1 MISLHCSA
9 PSYKYFYS
17 LKRMSLVTAL
27 CCALVAPCYAQNT
40 IEVGYT
46 GTDSIGIQDDR
57 NLFFIELLKQALAR
71 SGKPYKAVMK
81 VRGATHARQM
91 QMVVDGLID
100 VLWDAPGPEVD
111 KRLMP
116 IEIPIDKG
124 LIGWR
129 IFFINAEDQP
139 MFSRTTTE
147 EELKKI
153 PLGQV
158 KYWHDTSILR
168 ANKFN
173 IVETPSYTGTFKM
186 LMSKRFNFF
195 PRSVAEIWSE
205 QENQKPLLSNIVIEQ
220 NLVLHYPIAYFYHVT
235 QTNKVLA
242 EDIQHGLEA
251 MLHDGSFDRLFQ
263 QYNGELIA
271 KANLKNRHVI
281 RVKNPYMSEETY
293 RRFEHFWF
301 NPETWDTTH
310 PAPALQ

>member
-1 MISLHCSA
+1 MARETSMRSVRPLRIPFQHFRL
-9 PSYKYFYS
+9 
-17 LKRMSLVTAL
+17 LKQLGLAAAL
-27 CCALVAPCYAQNT
+27 LCALVLPCKADNT

-46 GTDSIGIQDDR
+46 GTDSVGIQDDR

-139 MFSRTTTE
+139 LFSKVTTA

-205 QENQKPLLSNIVIEQ
+205 QENQKSFLNDVVIEQ

-235 QTNKVLA
+235 KTNTVLA
-242 EDIQHGLEA
+242 EDIQRGLEA
-251 MLHDGSFDRLFQ
+251 MLQDGSFDRLFM
-263 QYNGELIA
+263 QYNGEFIA

-281 RVKNPYMSEETY
+281 HVQN
-293 RRFEHFWF
+293 F
-301 NPETWDTTH
+301 
-310 PAPALQ
+310 

>member
-1 MISLHCSA
+1 MLA
-9 PSYKYFYS
+9 F
-17 LKRMSLVTAL
+17 
-27 CCALVAPCYAQNT
+27 PCMAKGAAKDV

-46 GTDSIGIQDDR
+46 GTDSVGIQDDR
-57 NLFFIELLKQALAR
+57 NLYFIELLDQALAR
-71 SGKPYKAVMK
+71 SGKPYKVVSR

-139 MFSRTTTE
+139 LFSKVTTE
-147 EELKKI
+147 AELKKI

-168 ANKFN
+168 ANNFN
-173 IVETPSYTGTFKM
+173 IVETPSYNGTFKM
-186 LMSKRFNFF
+186 LMSKRFNYF

-205 QENQKPLLSNIVIEQ
+205 QVNQQSMLTNIVIEKH
-220 NLVLHYPIAYFYHVT
+220 LVLHYPIAYFYHVS
-235 QTNKVLA
+235 QNNKVLA
-242 EDIQHGLEA
+242 QDLQQGLES
-251 MLHDGSFDRLFQ
+251 MMRDGSFDKLFQ
-263 QYNGELIA
+263 RYNGEFIA
-271 KANLKNRHVI
+271 KANLKNRRVI
-281 RVKNPYMSEETY
+281 HTKNPFMSDATY
-293 RRFEHFWF
+293 RHFEHFWF
-301 NPETWDTTH
+301 NPQTH
-310 PAPALQ
+310 DSVGSSSTSQ